1 MTEKLYETDG
11 TQLVFSATVLSCE
24 TREGGF
30 SVVLDRTAFFPG
42 GGGQACDVGTLG
54 GVPVIGAAP
63 DHGDVLHFTT
73 APLKVGEKAEG
84 RVDPSTRLPRMQCHT
99 AEHIVSGLIHAR
111 YGYENVGFHLG
122 EGEVTMD
129 FDGELTGEQLDE
141 IETLAN
147 EVVYADLPVTVSFPT
162 PEELPGLT
170 YRSKLDLTENVRL
183 VTVEGVDVCACC
195 APHVKKTG
203 EIGLIRLL
211 GFMRYKG
218 GIRVRLVAGA
228 WALLDYRARCR
239 TAQTISEL
247 LSVPQEKIAEGVER
261 TLAASDALAAE
272 NAAFRRRLS
281 GLISENASPTEE
293 NRVLFLSGIDAHP
306 DVARHAAENLSKKT
320 GGIVAVC
327 YGADEGGFRYVLA
340 SSRVDL
346 RAVLPSIN
354 AALIGRGG
362 GKPGMAEGSFRASR
376 DEIETFFSSRRFD

>member
-11 TQLVFSATVLSCE
+11 TQLAFSATVLSCE
-24 TREGGF
+24 TREDGF

-54 GVPVIGAAP
+54 GVPVTGAAL

-73 APLKVGEKAEG
+73 APLRIGERVEG
-84 RVDPSTRLPRMQCHT
+84 RVDRSVRFPRMQCHT
-99 AEHIVSGLIHAR
+99 AEHIVSGLVHAR
-111 YGYENVGFHLG
+111 CGYENVGFHLG

-162 PEELPGLT
+162 PEELPGLS

-183 VTVEGVDVCACC
+183 VTVEGIDVCACC

-211 GFMRYKG
+211 GYMRYKG

-228 WALLDYRARCR
+228 WALFDYRARCR
-239 TAQTISEL
+239 TAHRVSEL
-247 LSVPQEKIAEGVER
+247 LSVPQEKIAEGVSR
-261 TLAASDALAAE
+261 TLAASDALAQN
-272 NAAFRRRLS
+272 NAALRRRLAELLA
-281 GLISENASPTEE
+281 GAATPTEG
-293 NRVLFLSGIDAHP
+293 NRVFFLSGIESDP
-306 DVARHAAENLSKKT
+306 DVARHLAAIAVKST

-327 YGADEGGFRYVLA
+327 YGKNENGFRYLLA
-340 SSRVDL
+340 SEKVDL
-346 RAVLPSIN
+346 KSVLPEIN
-354 AALIGRGG
+354 RALIGRGG
-362 GKPGMAEGSFRASR
+362 GKPGMAEGTFASSCE
-376 DEIETFFSSRRFD
+376 EIERFFGAD